1 VIPVGISEESVRRK
15 RAAKVFALSIIA
27 AVLVPATPLPVGAG
41 QIAVPPARRAPDVI
55 YFPTPSIIVDVM
67 LKMAR
72 VTSKDVVYD
81 LGCGDG
87 RIVIE
92 AAKLY
97 GARGVGIDIDPTRI
111 EHSMAN
117 ARREGVDDRVD
128 FRMEDLFESD
138 IHEASVVTLYLLPAL
153 NMQLRPKLW
162 KDLAV
167 GTRVVSHAYDM
178 GDWEPDQVEEVTGRS
193 VYLWTVTEEI
203 KKRLASEQ

>member
-1 VIPVGISEESVRRK
+1 VIPVGISEETLRRK
-15 RAAKVFALSIIA
+15 RAAKAFALSIIA
-27 AVLVPATPLPVGAG
+27 AVLMPATPLPVGAG
-41 QIAVPPARRAPDVI
+41 QIPVPPARRAPDVI

-111 EHSMAN
+111 EHSQAN